1 LHIFYSIF
9 KNLEMEMEYSGAP
22 NSLSFNLDIKLVKG
36 IIIPVKIKLLKLN
49 GTVIKY

>member
-1 LHIFYSIF
+1 
-9 KNLEMEMEYSGAP
+9 MEMEYSGAP